1 MRLGE
6 DIDYEF
12 LKLQLK
18 KKWEKFKSMLF
29 LMWFFGSIA
38 LMVISAEYDQNA
50 ISTCIFGHL
59 ITVFGFFAYGL
70 NKNRPLKNKW
80 KSLLAIFVGITIM
93 IVCVLL
99 YFEII

>member
-29 LMWFFGSIA
+29 LMWFLGLFA
-38 LMVISAEYDQNA
+38 LMIILAEYDQN
-50 ISTCIFGHL
+50 ILSTCIFGHY
-59 ITVFGFFAYGL
+59 IAVFGFFAYGL